1 MHSIAALALLLAAAA
16 PADQAKSRDAGEK
29 AADPADKVICKRFT
43 KTGSLVD
50 STRVCKT
57 KADWQRDRDNL
68 RTSTNSTACQPGAT
82 VGC

>member
-1 MHSIAALALLLAAAA
+1 MHSIAALALLLAVAG
-16 PADQAKSRDAGEK
+16 PAGQAKPRDAAER

-57 KADWQRDRDNL
+57 KADWQRERDNL
-68 RTSTNSTACQPGAT
+68 RTSTNSTGCQPGAT
-82 VGC
+82 TAC